1 MKHILIVMG
10 SVRPVRLGEQIAPWI
25 QKIASRVEGLTF
37 EIVDLKDWPLPM
49 DDEPDKPADGKYTQA
64 HTKAWSEK
72 IKTGDGFIFVT
83 PQYNWGYPAS
93 LKNALDH
100 LYHEWKGKPV
110 AIVTYGHRGGVRAA
124 GQLHE
129 VLLGLHM
136 TPTPTRPALVFHD
149 EMLDDRKLLLD
160 PATAFAQFEPAIM
173 KAVQELL
180 AEPAAAH

>member
-1 MKHILIVMG
+1 MKHILIVIS
-10 SVRPVRLGEQIAPWI
+10 SVRPIRIGEQVASWV
-25 QKIASRVEGLTF
+25 QNIASRVGGLTF
-37 EIVDLKDWPLPM
+37 ELVDLKDWHLPM
-49 DDEPDKPADGKYTQA
+49 DDEPEKPADGIYLHA
-64 HTKAWSEK
+64 HTKAWSDK

-100 LYHEWKGKPV
+100 LYREWKGKPA

-136 TPTPTRPALVFHD
+136 APTPTRPALIFNN
-149 EMLDDRKLLLD
+149 EMLDEMKRLID
-160 PATAFAQFEPAIM
+160 PAVAFAQYEPAVVQ
-173 KAVQELL
+173 ATQELL
-180 AEPAAAH
+180 AEPAKAH